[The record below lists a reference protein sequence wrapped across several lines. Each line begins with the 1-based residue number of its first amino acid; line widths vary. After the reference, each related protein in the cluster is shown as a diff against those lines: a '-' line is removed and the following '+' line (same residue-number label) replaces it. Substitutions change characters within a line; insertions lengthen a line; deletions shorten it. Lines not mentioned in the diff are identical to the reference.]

1 MMMHPI
7 TIELEDIIYNNISYD
22 VTVEVEGHTD
32 NSNGDSNQLY
42 PEIDSIVVTRV
53 QSITEDGPFGNEIMI
68 EHRSDTDAD
77 LYSALLYIVSNDFSI
92 CETLLEHIAE
102 YDRDMSE
109 YSPNDND
116 D

>member
-22 VTVEVEGHTD
+22 VTVEVLGHT
-32 NSNGDSNQLY
+32 SPTNGDSPQLY

-53 QSITEDGPFGNEIMI
+53 QSLTNDGPFGNEIMI
-68 EHRSDTDAD
+68 EHRSDID
-77 LYSALLYIVSNDFSI
+77 LNLYTALWYIIAHDLSI

-102 YDRDMSE
+102 YDRDMAE
-109 YSPNDND
+109 YSPDND

>member
-1 MMMHPI
+1 MMHPI

-22 VTVEVEGHTD
+22 VTVEVLGHT
-32 NSNGDSNQLY
+32 SPTNGDSPQLY

-53 QSITEDGPFGNEIMI
+53 QSLTNDGPFGNEIMI
-68 EHRSDTDAD
+68 EHRSDID
-77 LYSALLYIVSNDFSI
+77 LHLYTALWYIIAHDLSI

-102 YDRDMSE
+102 YDRDMAE
-109 YSPNDND
+109 YSPDND

>member
-1 MMMHPI
+1 MHPI
-7 TIELEDIIYNNISYD
+7 TIELEDVIYNNISYD

-32 NSNGDSNQLY
+32 TSNGDSKQLY

-68 EHRSDTDAD
+68 EHRSDIDLD
-77 LYSALLYIVSNDFSI
+77 LYTALWYIIAHDFSI

>member
-1 MMMHPI
+1 MMHPI

-22 VTVEVEGHTD
+22 VTVEVLGHT
-32 NSNGDSNQLY
+32 SPTNGDSPQLY

-53 QSITEDGPFGNEIMI
+53 QSLTNDGPFGNEIMI
-68 EHRSDTDAD
+68 EHRSDIDLD
-77 LYSALLYIVSNDFSI
+77 LYTALWYIIAHDFSI

>member
-32 NSNGDSNQLY
+32 NSNGDSKQLY

-68 EHRSDTDAD
+68 EHRSDIDLD
-77 LYSALLYIVSNDFSI
+77 LYTALWYIIAHDLSI

-102 YDRDMSE
+102 YDRDMAE
-109 YSPNDND
+109 YSPDND
-116 D
+116 A

>member
-7 TIELEDIIYNNISYD
+7 TIELEDIIYNNVSYD
-22 VTVEVEGHTD
+22 VTVEVEGHTSEND
-32 NSNGDSNQLY
+32 GDSRQLY

-77 LYSALLYIVSNDFSI
+77 LYSALLYIISNDFSI

-109 YSPNDND
+109 YSPDNED
-116 D
+116 

>member
-1 MMMHPI
+1 MMHPI

-22 VTVEVEGHTD
+22 VTVEVLGHT
-32 NSNGDSNQLY
+32 SLTNGDSPQLY

-68 EHRSDTDAD
+68 EHRSDIDLD
-77 LYSALLYIVSNDFSI
+77 LYCALWYIVSNDFSI

-102 YDRDMSE
+102 YDRDMAE
-109 YSPNDND
+109 YSPDND

>member
-1 MMMHPI
+1 MMHPI

-22 VTVEVEGHTD
+22 VTVEVLGHT
-32 NSNGDSNQLY
+32 SPTNGDSTQLY

-68 EHRSDTDAD
+68 EHRSDIDLD
-77 LYSALLYIVSNDFSI
+77 LYIALWYIIAHDLSI

-102 YDRDMSE
+102 YDRDMAE
-109 YSPNDND
+109 YSPDND